1 MNLIGTKVLETKN
14 LVLRKVTVKDAE
26 EAYNNW
32 CSNPKVSFYLPWNVH
47 KNVEETKELFSFW
60 EDEYKKNDVFR
71 WIVQLKETKE
81 LIGTI
86 DVVSSDLKSEVLE
99 VGYCYSENN
108 WGKGYGTEA
117 LKAVLKYL
125 FLEVDCYLVYAKHNS
140 NNIGSGKVMQKAGMH
155 FEGSLRDRLVD
166 DSGVR
171 GDLVFYSI
179 TKEEYLKENKNV

>member
-32 CSNPKVSFYLPWNVH
+32 CSNPKVSFYLPWDVH
-47 KNVEETKELFSFW
+47 KNVE
-60 EDEYKKNDVFR
+60 
-71 WIVQLKETKE
+71 ETKE

-99 VGYCYSENN
+99 VGYCYSENK

-117 LKAVLKYL
+117 LKAVLKFL

-171 GDLVFYSI
+171 GNLVFYSI